1 MAKGGLDI
9 HALMKHSPDKTKDRT
24 VWGLPLNGLWIPFF
38 MGTNA
43 VGESNIDSGSLGC
56 PLRLSV
62 DKKSGDPK
70 LKDDGSARYTV
81 DKAISKAVT
90 GVKDNI
96 AFGLMAFTETVKKT
110 HAEQYKVQVD
120 AAQKAG
126 EKIREHEFTTLTKY
140 LAELDAVA
148 KTATE
153 TQSPANPVETQ
164 EKELVAA

>member
-9 HALMKHSPDKTKDRT
+9 HSLMKQSPDKAKDRS

-38 MGTNA
+38 MATNT

-62 DKKSGDPK
+62 DKDGVPK
-70 LKDDGSARYTV
+70 LKDDGSARYQV
-81 DKAISKAVT
+81 DKTISKAVK

-96 AFGLMAFTETVKKT
+96 AFGLMAFTATVQKT
-110 HAEQYKVQVD
+110 HAEEYKAQVE

-126 EKIREHEFTTLTKY
+126 DEIREHEETTLGAY
-140 LAELDAVA
+140 LAELEAVA
-148 KTATE
+148 QQAAAK
-153 TQSPANPVETQ
+153 TQSPTNPA
-164 EKELVAA
+164 KELVAA

>member
-9 HALMKHSPDKTKDRT
+9 HALMKQSPDKAKDRT

-62 DKKSGDPK
+62 DKDGVPK
-70 LKDDGSARYTV
+70 LKDDGSARYQV

-96 AFGLMAFTETVKKT
+96 AFGLRAFTDTVKKT
-110 HAEQYKVQVD
+110 HAEEYKAQVE

-126 EKIREHEFTTLTKY
+126 EAIREHDDTTLGAY
-140 LAELDAVA
+140 LAELEAVA
-148 KTATE
+148 KGATAEAKTP
-153 TQSPANPVETQ
+153 TNPTGTPDR
-164 EKELVAA
+164 ELVPA